1 LWFFGLDLL
10 CGELKSVLLLM
21 GVWEKLFL
29 AAEMQRDQV
38 EEVAK
43 NFWRQWEE
51 SYDCVEEKEKEEGE
65 LEVESH
71 GGGMVYFFVTW
82 VREFL

>member
-1 LWFFGLDLL
+1 
-10 CGELKSVLLLM
+10 M

-65 LEVESH
+65 SWRLRA
-71 GGGMVYFFVTW
+71 MVVVW
-82 VREFL
+82 CIFLCYLGT

>member
-1 LWFFGLDLL
+1 
-10 CGELKSVLLLM
+10 
-21 GVWEKLFL
+21 
-29 AAEMQRDQV
+29 MQRDQV

-65 LEVESH
+65 SWRLRA
-71 GGGMVYFFVTW
+71 MVVVW
-82 VREFL
+82 CIFLCYLGT